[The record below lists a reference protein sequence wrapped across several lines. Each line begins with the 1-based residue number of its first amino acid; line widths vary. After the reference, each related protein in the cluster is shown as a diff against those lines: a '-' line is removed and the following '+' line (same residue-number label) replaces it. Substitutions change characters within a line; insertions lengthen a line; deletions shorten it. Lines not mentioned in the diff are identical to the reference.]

1 MQVPDC
7 PNVLSAAYLAEVAAG
22 DNITVCTEQ
31 EINLNGSA
39 IALYNDTSYYDDLT
53 FAATWL
59 YRATG
64 DSDYLSQAE
73 TWYVAHL
80 YGTTST
86 SSVRPLQPPSLL
98 LLLHPHP
105 PPFPPSPTPPAPPP
119 PPLPS
124 FLLPGVPS
132 ILLFNQAKSAAR
144 CLITS
149 CSTLLRL

>member
-7 PNVLSAAYLAEVAAG
+7 PDVYSAAYLEEVAAG
-22 DNITVCTEQ
+22 DNVTACTEQ

-73 TWYVAHL
+73 AWYVAHL

-86 SSVRPLQPPSLL
+86 SSVRTQAPS
-98 LLLHPHP
+98 
-105 PPFPPSPTPPAPPP
+105 P
-119 PPLPS
+119 PPLVPPS
-124 FLLPGVPS
+124 SLLRP
-132 ILLFNQAKSAAR
+132 LLLNQAKG
-144 CLITS
+144 CCKGLDTS
-149 CSTLLRL
+149 CSAVLQLRSLFMLWASH